1 MRILFLIILIF
12 IFIINTLKSQS
23 LDKDPYINPETD
35 SLSEWPQ
42 YRGGKNE
49 LNKFLSSNIKYPVES
64 AVKGI
69 EGKVLVGFTVDKTGE
84 IVDVKILKSV
94 DLLLD
99 REAERVIRMMP
110 RWIPG
115 KNKGVVV
122 RTKHQVGIVFT
133 LSETGGYIQNLTF
146 DSTACDVYPTFGN
159 TPFAFQQSARLILV
173 AQGPPAKAG
182 YAIITFT
189 ITKDNELLDITVV
202 KSTDPLLEEDALNV
216 IRKLRGTWKAGL
228 RKGKP
233 VDVRCQADFVFIL

>member
-1 MRILFLIILIF
+1 M
-12 IFIINTLKSQS
+12 
-23 LDKDPYINPETD
+23 
-35 SLSEWPQ
+35 
-42 YRGGKNE
+42 
-49 LNKFLSSNIKYPVES
+49 
-64 AVKGI
+64 
-69 EGKVLVGFTVDKTGE
+69 GFTVDKTGE
-84 IVDVKILKSV
+84 ILDVKILESV
-94 DLLLD
+94 DLVLD
-99 REAERVIRMMP
+99 REAERVVRMMP

-122 RTKHQVGIVFT
+122 RTRHQVGIVFR
-133 LSETGGYIQNLTF
+133 LSETGGCIQNLTF
-146 DSTACDVYPTFGN
+146 DSTMCDVYPTFGN
-159 TPFAFQQSARLILV
+159 STPYAFQQSARLILV

-233 VDVRCQADFVFIL
+233 VDVKCQADFVFTL